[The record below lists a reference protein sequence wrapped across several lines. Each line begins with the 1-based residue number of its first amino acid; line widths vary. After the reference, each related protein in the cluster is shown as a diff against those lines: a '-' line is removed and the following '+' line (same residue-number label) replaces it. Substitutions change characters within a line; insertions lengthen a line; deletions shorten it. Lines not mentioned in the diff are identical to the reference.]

1 MLLHDSWFLSFDTVI
16 VKQVKKLIELVWH
29 YSWVMISDLPCFS
42 LKYLYNTVWGKNCV
56 IANTVLQVKVM
67 NARYTECYIYIHKS
81 PCSSFYTYW
90 HSRRCDMFHSHDLW
104 NFCISSEVVHF
115 CTRSCILSTKSNS
128 YFFLDY
134 YICCYVYFISLY
146 EHHTNHVQLCLI
158 IIKLRRPIKWTTIKF
173 QN

>member
-1 MLLHDSWFLSFDTVI
+1 MMYDAP
-16 VKQVKKLIELVWH
+16 
-29 YSWVMISDLPCFS
+29 YFS
-42 LKYLYNTVWGKNCV
+42 LQHSYNTVSSKNYV
-56 IANTVLQVKVM
+56 IINTVLQVKVM

-134 YICCYVYFISLY
+134 YICSYVYYISLY
-146 EHHTNHVQLCLI
+146 EHHSNHVIWSWNLEDQINEQL
-158 IIKLRRPIKWTTIKF
+158 
-173 QN
+173 